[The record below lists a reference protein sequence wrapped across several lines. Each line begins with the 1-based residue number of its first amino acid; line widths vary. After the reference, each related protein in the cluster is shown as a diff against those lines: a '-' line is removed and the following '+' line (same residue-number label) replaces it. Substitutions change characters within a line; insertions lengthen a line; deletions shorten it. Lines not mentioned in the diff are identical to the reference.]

1 MKTFL
6 LTGLVIVTGFTA
18 SAQVNNK
25 GSENTREYVSEA
37 RYEAKKNV
45 VKLYSKKEKGTVIIT
60 SHRSMNVQLY
70 IFDLEGT
77 MMHQAVLK
85 SRQRT
90 KISNLAKG
98 TYTYTI
104 FANEESIEEGQIIIK

>member
-6 LTGLVIVTGFTA
+6 LAALMIVTGLTA
-18 SAQVNNK
+18 SAQINSK
-25 GSENTREYVSEA
+25 GSDNTNEYMSEA
-37 RYEAKKNV
+37 KYEAKKNV

-60 SHRSMNVQLY
+60 SHRSMNVHLY

-77 MMHQAVLK
+77 MMHQAILK
-85 SRQRT
+85 SRERT

-98 TYTYTI
+98 IYTYTI